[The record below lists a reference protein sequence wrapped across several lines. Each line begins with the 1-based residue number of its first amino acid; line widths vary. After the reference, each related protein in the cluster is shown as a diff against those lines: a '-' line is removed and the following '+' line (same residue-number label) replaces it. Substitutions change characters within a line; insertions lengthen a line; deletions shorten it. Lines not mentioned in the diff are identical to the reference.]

1 MGRGWWARPWGWGC
15 GGSRNSGVGWV
26 GGHRARHAQAL
37 EPALGDRS
45 GRADCRVVEVELPED
60 VEERISHVL
69 LGVRPLRLLHRLRAG
84 VGLGRVEA
92 SAAGRGATA
101 RGRGGCGQAQRREC
115 GPWARAR
122 VGGRGKRSATGT
134 ARVSSLA
141 ARAADAAG
149 AQAAALPLLAARAAR
164 ACGACRRRGRASS
177 TPYRRRCRRL
187 SPRRCRPRRPRGPR
201 PPPTPPPT
209 ARAPTPPPRPRR
221 RAGRPC
227 RSGRRA
233 VALGERARR
242 AARRG
247 ALAGAVAPPVA
258 LRRRRARATRAPPK
272 RAAGQLAEVT
282 ESHSCQRAARVQ
294 GPPPAAPGGA
304 SAAPLAPSSAPPRP
318 PTGTLRSSHWEAPT
332 LPVGVPVGASQGPSG
347 TCASPSGKSHWEKIK
362 SHWGGETGRVAMQS
376 APRKASGSGEAA
388 LAGSHSD
395 LPLGGAPLP
404 CARQFLGY
412 LPITPVAELS
422 RSDSQNERMLRVA
435 RRSAAAMPSRPLEQR
450 RTFVY
455 CAPRSS

>member
-1 MGRGWWARPWGWGC
+1 M
-15 GGSRNSGVGWV
+15 
-26 GGHRARHAQAL
+26 
-37 EPALGDRS
+37 
-45 GRADCRVVEVELPED
+45 
-60 VEERISHVL
+60 
-69 LGVRPLRLLHRLRAG
+69 
-84 VGLGRVEA
+84 GRVEA

-282 ESHSCQRAARVQ
+282 AVTQLSACCQSAGPRLPPLPAARRPRHSRHLPPRLALPL
-294 GPPPAAPGGA
+294 GPCEAPTGRRRRSQWESQWELRKVPVGLAQVPVGKNQVPLGGRNGA
-304 SAAPLAPSSAPPRP
+304 SGSCKARLEKRVGAARRPSPG
-318 PTGTLRSSHWEAPT
+318 PTRTSHWEARHYRARAT
-332 LPVGVPVGASQGPSG
+332 SSGVPS
-347 TCASPSGKSHWEKIK
+347 
-362 SHWGGETGRVAMQS
+362 
-376 APRKASGSGEAA
+376 
-388 LAGSHSD
+388 
-395 LPLGGAPLP
+395 
-404 CARQFLGY
+404 
-412 LPITPVAELS
+412 
-422 RSDSQNERMLRVA
+422 
-435 RRSAAAMPSRPLEQR
+435 
-450 RTFVY
+450 
-455 CAPRSS
+455 

>member
-1 MGRGWWARPWGWGC
+1 MPLAQRPSLSTAETTRSAR
-15 GGSRNSGVGWV
+15 
-26 GGHRARHAQAL
+26 
-37 EPALGDRS
+37 
-45 GRADCRVVEVELPED
+45 
-60 VEERISHVL
+60 HVL

-233 VALGERARR
+233 AALGERARR

-282 ESHSCQRAARVQ
+282 AVTQLSACCQSARTASRRSRRRVGRATRAIF
-294 GPPPAAPGGA
+294 
-304 SAAPLAPSSAPPRP
+304 RP
-318 PTGTLRSSHWEAPT
+318 
-332 LPVGVPVGASQGPSG
+332 
-347 TCASPSGKSHWEKIK
+347 ASPSHWD
-362 SHWGGETGRVAMQS
+362 
-376 APRKASGSGEAA
+376 
-388 LAGSHSD
+388 LAK
-395 LPLGGAPLP
+395 LPLGGADAP
-404 CARQFLGY
+404 
-412 LPITPVAELS
+412 T
-422 RSDSQNERMLRVA
+422 RSPSGSVA
-435 RRSAAAMPSRPLEQR
+435 RSQWEFRKSQWEVPVGKNQVPLGGRNGASGSCKARLEKRVGAARRPSPGPTRTSHWEARHYRARANFWGTFLSPRLRNFREATARTSGCCELRGALPRQCRRGHWSSDAPSSTVRRAAARVGPTLCS
-450 RTFVY
+450 
-455 CAPRSS
+455 